1 MTHAPVNAAGKTAIA
16 LGGVLPG
23 VALGTISVMLPG
35 IADAFGNGE
44 NGLFIKMVATATGLG
59 MMIGAP
65 IGGWLSDRWGRPPI
79 LATATVIFGLVG
91 CGMAFAAALWQLIL
105 GRFIVGLMV
114 GTISTGY
121 IALIGDHFSGSAQ
134 SKWLSING
142 ALATFLVVALN
153 PITGM
158 LAELGWREA
167 FLVYAMAFPCL
178 ILLLIGV
185 PRRILSAA
193 PQSVAPRGRVPFAAL
208 LLGVAAGTLATGTSL
223 YWPFRLREVGLESA
237 QDIALY
243 ALPNT
248 LLIGAAAFSYGIVR
262 RRLSIHGVFMLCGF
276 MSALGLII
284 MAIASTPAQVALGL
298 LLEGVGVGLLTPNLS
313 LYTIELSPPDRRAA
327 MIGLVK
333 GVYFGSP
340 FLTQFALEWINHRA
354 GTPASL
360 LAIAVMAATL
370 GLVMLAAMLKT
381 RSLKE
386 IATS

>member
-1 MTHAPVNAAGKTAIA
+1 MNAAGKTAIA

-65 IGGWLSDRWGRPPI
+65 IGGWLSDRHGRPPV
-79 LATATVIFGLVG
+79 LAAATIIFGLVG
-91 CGMAFAAALWQLIL
+91 CGMALADALWQLVL

-121 IALIGDHFSGSAQ
+121 IALIGDHFAGSAQ
-134 SKWLSING
+134 SRWLSING
-142 ALATFLVVALN
+142 ALATFVVVALN

-158 LAELGWREA
+158 LADLGWREA
-167 FLVYAMAFPCL
+167 FAVYATAFPCL
-178 ILLLIGV
+178 ILLLVGV
-185 PRRILSAA
+185 PRTAKQA
-193 PQSVAPRGRVPFAAL
+193 TPQQATPRGRVPGAAL

-237 QDIALY
+237 QDIAFY

-262 RRLSIHGVFMLCGF
+262 RRLSIRGVFMLCGL
-276 MSALGLII
+276 MSALGLVV
-284 MAIASTPAQVALGL
+284 MASATTPGGVATGL
-298 LLEGVGVGLLTPNLS
+298 VLEGIGVGLLTPNLS

-354 GTPASL
+354 GTSAAL

-370 GLVMLAAMLKT
+370 GLAMLTAMIRTGSTKG
-381 RSLKE
+381 
-386 IATS
+386 IVTS